1 MFCRLRCRIKDFS
14 ATSSAI
20 SNFIVIESVFDLF
33 LYFANLITPDSVIS
47 HFFLLKSIFSL
58 YGFGLCYIGLLAY
71 CCVVLKGK
79 NSILYFCVS
88 RGGVSFT
95 NIRTLNLVSFYD
107 TSFVFDSTGV
117 YSIFFG

>member
-33 LYFANLITPDSVIS
+33 LYFANLLTPESLCNFS
-47 HFFLLKSIFSL
+47 FFCLSIFSL
-58 YGFGLCYIGLLAY
+58 YGFGLYYIGLLTY
-71 CCVVLKGK
+71 FCVVLKGK
-79 NSILYFCVS
+79 TAFFIL
-88 RGGVSFT
+88 GGVSFT
-95 NIRTLNLVSFYD
+95 NIRTLNVVSFYD
-107 TSFVFDSTGV
+107 SFVFDSTGV